1 MEIINDYTKDG
12 LRLPMIHYESR
23 SKDYCIVFVHGMS
36 GDILINTFAQ
46 IWAREAIKNDIGFLF
61 GHTRGYSYMNDIICK
76 NKEIKRY
83 GTTYEVF
90 EECLEDIDL
99 FIKTAKNLGYK
110 KLILIGHSLGCNK
123 VIYYLS
129 KNTEESLKGV
139 VLASP
144 PDMCGLCQMKKYNE
158 NYSSM
163 RKEAITAIKE
173 NTPEKRLMTIL
184 WDEYEL
190 SARTFLS
197 ISTED
202 SPVDNLPLYKNPS
215 HFEQLERIK
224 VPVLI
229 FESSQDDIIIRSV
242 EEDLALIKEKAT
254 NSKVTTTIIPDTGH
268 TYQGKEQYTADII
281 MNWINT
287 IRK

>member
-12 LRLPMIHYESR
+12 LRLPMIHYNSR
-23 SKDYCIVFVHGMS
+23 KKDYCIIFVHGMS

-46 IWAREAIKNDIGFLF
+46 KWAEEAIKNDIGFLF
-61 GHTRGYSYMNDIICK
+61 GHTRGYSYVNDIVCK
-76 NKEIKRY
+76 NKEIKRC

-90 EECLEDIDL
+90 EECLDDIDL
-99 FIKTAKNLGYK
+99 FIKTVKNLGYQK
-110 KLILIGHSLGCNK
+110 IILIGHSLGCNK
-123 VIYYLS
+123 VVYYLS
-129 KNTEESLKGV
+129 KAEEKMLKGV
-139 VLASP
+139 ILASP

-163 RKEAITAIKE
+163 QKEAMTFI
-173 NTPEKRLMTIL
+173 EKNMPMKCLTTIL

-197 ISTED
+197 ISKDD

-215 HFEQLERIK
+215 HFEQLEKIK
-224 VPVLI
+224 VPMLVL
-229 FESSQDDIIIRSV
+229 ESSEDDIIIRSV
-242 EEDLALIKEKAT
+242 EEDLALIKKKAI
-254 NSKVTTTIIPDTGH
+254 NSKVTTHIIPDTGH
-268 TYQGKEQYTADII
+268 TYQSKEQYTADII